1 MGDTRKFG
9 TAVALVA
16 LVGALG
22 LFGCAGGAS
31 GTAEDAGS
39 GNAAP
44 GQSEASQQ
52 PNGTATGAGEEP
64 SVGEPVE
71 LQVFAANSMT
81 KAMAEA
87 QELYTSQHPNVTFA
101 DTQYEG
107 SGTLV
112 EMIGAGQYADVLIT
126 ASEGVMDDAAAK
138 GFVVEDTRQTM
149 FSNDLV
155 IVTKQGG
162 DLARTDVTLEDIA
175 QGKYTLAV
183 GDESVPAGNYACQ
196 ALTTVGAYTEPNGAV
211 GPEATG
217 KSGVFSEAIAGKVSL
232 GGKVGDVCKYAETGE
247 VDIAMVYTSDVYRM
261 GGVDICSVVPDD
273 THKPIT
279 YPGAICAGSKNAEAA
294 QAFLTWCMTDEEC
307 AQIWEQWG
315 FELAEN

>member
-1 MGDTRKFG
+1 MKKTGMLG
-9 TAVALVA
+9 SLVVCAALVA
-16 LVGALG
+16 ALG
-22 LFGCAGGAS
+22 LFGCVGGESAADANQS
-31 GTAEDAGS
+31 SKGTAE
-39 GNAAP
+39 
-44 GQSEASQQ
+44 Q
-52 PNGTATGAGEEP
+52 PDQTATGENEGDA
-64 SVGEPVE
+64 SAEPVK
-71 LQVFAANSMT
+71 LQIFAANSLT

-87 QELYTSQHPNVTFA
+87 QELYTSQHPSVTFA

-112 EMIGAGQYADVLIT
+112 EMLGAGQYADVLIT
-126 ASEGVMDDAAAK
+126 ASKGVMDDAIEK
-138 GFVVEDTRQTM
+138 GFVSDDTRQTM
-149 FSNDLV
+149 FNNDLV

-162 DLARTDVTLEDIA
+162 DLAHTEVTLEDIA

-196 ALTTVGAYTEPNGAV
+196 ALTTVGAYTEPDGAV

-217 KSGVFSEAIAGKVSL
+217 KGGVFSEAIAGKVSL

-261 GGVDICSVVPDD
+261 GGVDICSVVPGD

-279 YPGAICAGSKNAEAA
+279 YPGAVCAGSKNAEAA